1 MKDYFILQL
10 TMANRKM
17 KEAGMNPAVCYFL
30 MLVLFILFSEYIFQ
44 KTEFA
49 KYLVIFTCMSLQIQ
63 LSEKTRTEFLL
74 STFGDKTKN
83 KLRIIEN
90 LIICIPFFIILI
102 YKNQFLE
109 ASILLLGS
117 IVFAFLK
124 LQDVLN
130 ITLSTPFSKNLFEFS
145 VGFRKTF
152 FIFPIAYILTII
164 AIKVDNLNLGIF
176 SFLLLFLT
184 TMGFYS
190 KPENE
195 YYVWIYKSNAMLFL
209 KNKLLSASKNV
220 TLLVSPIIITLLL
233 YFTSEFQ
240 LVLIFFIAGMLF
252 QWTIIL
258 AKYSVYP
265 QEMNLIEGI
274 IIALSFYF
282 PPLLLAIIPFFYKKS
297 IKKLK
302 VILND

>member
-30 MLVLFILFSEYIFQ
+30 MLVLFILFSEYVFQ

-49 KYLVIFTCMSLQIQ
+49 KYLAIFTCMSIQIQ
-63 LSEKTRTEFLL
+63 LSEKNRTEFLL

-124 LQDVLN
+124 LQDVFN

-195 YYVWIYKSNAMLFL
+195 YYVWIYKSNGMLFL

>member
-30 MLVLFILFSEYIFQ
+30 MLVLFFLFSEYIFQ

-49 KYLVIFTCMSLQIQ
+49 KYLAIFTCMSIQIQ
-63 LSEKTRTEFLL
+63 LSEKNRTEFLL

-124 LQDVLN
+124 LQDVFN

-195 YYVWIYKSNAMLFL
+195 YYVWIYKSNGMLFL

>member
-17 KEAGMNPAVCYFL
+17 KEARMNPAVCYFL
-30 MLVLFILFSEYIFQ
+30 MLVLFILFGEYIFQ
-44 KTEFA
+44 KTAFA

-63 LSEKTRTEFLL
+63 LSEKNRTEFLL

-90 LIICIPFFIILI
+90 LIICIPFCIILI

-109 ASILLLGS
+109 ASILLLVS

-152 FIFPIAYILTII
+152 FIFPIAYTLTII

-176 SFLLLFLT
+176 SFLLIFLT

-195 YYVWIYKSNAMLFL
+195 YYVWIYKSNAMQFL

>member
-17 KEAGMNPAVCYFL
+17 KEAGMNPAVSYFL
-30 MLVLFILFSEYIFQ
+30 MLVLFILFGEYIFQ

-49 KYLVIFTCMSLQIQ
+49 KYLAIFTCMSLQIQ
-63 LSEKTRTEFLL
+63 LSEKNRTEFLL

-124 LQDVLN
+124 LQDVFN

-195 YYVWIYKSNAMLFL
+195 YYVWIYKSNAMQFL

>member
-30 MLVLFILFSEYIFQ
+30 MLVLFFLFSEYIFQ

-49 KYLVIFTCMSLQIQ
+49 KYLAIFTCMSIQIQ
-63 LSEKTRTEFLL
+63 LSEKNRTEFLL

-184 TMGFYS
+184 TIFYS
-190 KPENE
+190 N
-195 YYVWIYKSNAMLFL
+195 ISISH
-209 KNKLLSASKNV
+209 LL
-220 TLLVSPIIITLLL
+220 
-233 YFTSEFQ
+233 
-240 LVLIFFIAGMLF
+240 
-252 QWTIIL
+252 
-258 AKYSVYP
+258 
-265 QEMNLIEGI
+265 
-274 IIALSFYF
+274 
-282 PPLLLAIIPFFYKKS
+282 
-297 IKKLK
+297 
-302 VILND
+302 

>member
-30 MLVLFILFSEYIFQ
+30 MLVLFILFGEYIFQ

-49 KYLVIFTCMSLQIQ
+49 KYLAIFTCMSLQIQ
-63 LSEKTRTEFLL
+63 LSEKNRTEFLL

-90 LIICIPFFIILI
+90 LIICIPFCIILI

>member
-30 MLVLFILFSEYIFQ
+30 MLVLFFLFSEYIFQ

-49 KYLVIFTCMSLQIQ
+49 KYLAIFTCMSLQIQ
-63 LSEKTRTEFLL
+63 LSEKNRTEFLL

-90 LIICIPFFIILI
+90 LIICIPFCIILI

>member
-30 MLVLFILFSEYIFQ
+30 MLVLFILFGEYIFQ

-63 LSEKTRTEFLL
+63 LSEKNRTEFLL

-124 LQDVLN
+124 LQDVFN

-195 YYVWIYKSNAMLFL
+195 YYVWIYKSNGMLFL

>member
-30 MLVLFILFSEYIFQ
+30 MLVLFILFSEYVFQ

-49 KYLVIFTCMSLQIQ
+49 KYLAIFTCMSLQIQ
-63 LSEKTRTEFLL
+63 LSEKNRTEFLL

-195 YYVWIYKSNAMLFL
+195 YYVWIYKSNGMLFL

>member
-30 MLVLFILFSEYIFQ
+30 MLVLFFLFSEYIFQ

-49 KYLVIFTCMSLQIQ
+49 KYLAIFTCMSLQIQ
-63 LSEKTRTEFLL
+63 LSEKNRTEFLL

-109 ASILLLGS
+109 ASILLLVS

>member
-30 MLVLFILFSEYIFQ
+30 MLVLFILFGEYIFQ

-49 KYLVIFTCMSLQIQ
+49 KYLAIFTCMSLQIQ
-63 LSEKTRTEFLL
+63 LSEKNRTEFLL

-109 ASILLLGS
+109 ASILLLVS

-195 YYVWIYKSNAMLFL
+195 YYVWIYKSNAMQFL